1 MAENPQKKGIDRKYW
16 VFSLKIVGD
25 FGVTL
30 ALPVVIFSL
39 IGQKLDDKFST
50 GYFFLVLGFIFSALL
65 SGKIIYEKTKKYA
78 KEYENL
84 DKK

>member
-25 FGVTL
+25 FGMTL

-39 IGQKLDDKFST
+39 LGQKLDDQFST
-50 GYFFLVLGFIFSALL
+50 GHVFLVLGFILSALL
-65 SGKIIYEKTKKYA
+65 SGKIIYTKTKKYA
-78 KEYENL
+78 EEYENI